1 MKEKMKS
8 MSHLI
13 VSNLTKTVG
22 DKTLFKNVEFTI
34 YEGERAGLIGI
45 NGTGKST
52 LLSIL
57 AGEQEADSIEM
68 DHPNKYRIAYL
79 PQKPVFEENVTVL
92 QAVFSGNSPILQLN
106 REYEEVVK
114 ELSLHPESETLQ
126 NKLFQLQQRMDAE
139 KAWDVNALA
148 KQALTK
154 LGIDMFDEQVS
165 NLSGGQQKRVAL
177 AKVLIE
183 PADLCLLD
191 EPTNHLDAEATEWLQ
206 EAILRLKGAVLFITH
221 DRYFLDAVATHIY
234 ELADQTLYRHNG
246 NYSDFLEARAI
257 REENKQATQ
266 EKLRNRYRN
275 ELKWIR
281 RGAKARTT
289 KQKARIQRFEEL
301 EKKLE
306 QYSEDDKLELA
317 PLSTTRLGKK
327 VLEGVHLS
335 KSFGDRTILKDFNF
349 LIQQGDRIGIV
360 GANGYGKSTL
370 LKILA
375 GELKPD
381 EGEVITGPTVKIA
394 HFHQILPEMNE
405 NQRMIEYVREASN
418 EITDTEGFRYSASQM
433 LERFLFP
440 LHTHGTPIGKLSGGE
455 RKRLHLLKLL
465 MEQPNV
471 LLLDEPTNDLD
482 IETLGV
488 LEDFIEHFPGVVIA
502 ISHDRFFLD
511 RIAKKLW
518 ILDGKGNVE
527 VSYDLYT
534 EYLMKKAEAEKNG
547 EKEEKQVKPK
557 KEKPKSEKKKLT
569 YKEQKEW
576 ETIEGMIAQVEQ
588 EIMEIEERM
597 ASCGSDYVKLQEYAD
612 KLNELNAEYERLIER
627 WSYLNDIVNEGK

>member
-1 MKEKMKS
+1 

-22 DKTLFKNVEFTI
+22 DKTLFKDIEFTI
-34 YEGERAGLIGI
+34 YEGERVGLIGI

-57 AGEQEADSIEM
+57 AGTQDADSITL

-79 PQKPVFEENVTVL
+79 PQEPQFQEGETVL
-92 QAVFSGNSPILQLN
+92 QAVFSGDSPILQLN
-106 REYEEVVK
+106 RKYEDTVTK
-114 ELSLHPESETLQ
+114 LAQNPQSEALQ
-126 NKLFQLQQRMDAE
+126 NELFRLQQQMDNE

-154 LGIDMFDEQVS
+154 LGIDMYDQIVT

-183 PADLCLLD
+183 PADLYLLD
-191 EPTNHLDAEATEWLQ
+191 EPTNHLDVQSTEWLQ
-206 EAILRLKGAVLFITH
+206 EMVLRLKGAVIFITH
-221 DRYFLDAVATHIY
+221 DRYFLDELSTHIY
-234 ELADQTLYRHNG
+234 ELADQTLYRHTG
-246 NYSDFLEARAI
+246 NYADYLESRAI
-257 REENKQATQ
+257 REEMHAATQ
-266 EKLRNRYRN
+266 AKLRNRYRS

-289 KQKARIQRFEEL
+289 KQKARIDRFEDLDSKIERGSNDANL
-301 EKKLE
+301 EMN
-306 QYSEDDKLELA
+306 LA
-317 PLSTTRLGKK
+317 TTRLGKK
-327 VLEGVHLS
+327 VIEGEHLT
-335 KSFGDRTILKDFNF
+335 KAFGERTIVSDFNF
-349 LIQQGDRIGIV
+349 LLQQGDRIGII

-370 LKILA
+370 LNMLA
-375 GELKPD
+375 GELEPD
-381 EGEVITGPTVKIA
+381 AGEVIVGSTVKRA
-394 HFHQILPEMNE
+394 HFKQVLPPMNE
-405 NQRMIEYVREASN
+405 NERMIEYIREASN
-418 EITDTEGFRYSASQM
+418 DITDAEGVRYSAAQM

-455 RKRLHLLKLL
+455 RKRLHLLRLL

-488 LEDFIEHFPGVVIA
+488 LEDFIEHFPGVVIT

-527 VSYDLYT
+527 ESLDIYSD
-534 EYLMKKAEAEKNG
+534 YLVKQSALQ
-547 EKEEKQVKPK
+547 KEEAKEVKV
-557 KEKPKSEKKKLT
+557 EKPKPQKPKTEKKKLSF
-569 YKEQKEW
+569 KEQKEW
-576 ETIEGMIAQVEQ
+576 ETISDTIAQVEEDITTTEE
-588 EIMEIEERM
+588 EI
-597 ASCGSDYVKLQEYAD
+597 ATAGSDYTKLQALTE
-612 KLNELNAEYERLIER
+612 KLDQLNQEYERLIER
-627 WSYLNDIVNEGK
+627 WSYLDEIVNG

>member
-1 MKEKMKS
+1 

-22 DKTLFKNVEFTI
+22 DKTLFENIEFTI

-57 AGEQEADSIEM
+57 AGVQDADHVEL

-79 PQKPVFEENVTVL
+79 PQQPTFEEGITVL

-106 REYEEVVK
+106 REYEQTVTA
-114 ELSLHPESETLQ
+114 LSSNPNSEELQ
-126 NKLFQLQQRMDAE
+126 NTLFRLQQQMDND

-154 LGIDMFDEQVS
+154 LGIDMFDKKVS
-165 NLSGGQQKRVAL
+165 ELSGGQQKRVAL

-183 PADLCLLD
+183 PADLYLLD
-191 EPTNHLDAEATEWLQ
+191 EPTNHLDVQSTEWLQ
-206 EAILRLKGAVLFITH
+206 EMVLRLKGAVIFITH
-221 DRYFLDAVATHIY
+221 DRYFLDELSTHIY
-234 ELADQTLYRHNG
+234 ELADQTLYRHTG
-246 NYSDFLEARAI
+246 NYADYLEARAI
-257 REENKQATQ
+257 REENHAATQ
-266 EKLRNRYRN
+266 DKLRNRYRS

-289 KQKARIQRFEEL
+289 KQKARIDRFEQLDSQIER
-301 EKKLE
+301 K
-306 QYSEDDKLELA
+306 SSDDKLELG
-317 PLSTTRLGKK
+317 LKTTRLGKK
-327 VLEGVHLS
+327 VIEGERLS
-335 KSFGDRTILKDFNF
+335 KSFGERVILKEFDF
-349 LIQQGDRIGIV
+349 LLQQGDRIGII

-370 LKILA
+370 LNMLA
-375 GELKPD
+375 GEIQPD
-381 EGEVITGPTVKIA
+381 SGEVIVGSTVKIA
-394 HFHQILPEMNE
+394 HFKQTLPPMNE
-405 NQRMIEYVREASN
+405 NERMIEYIRESSN
-418 EITDTEGFRYSASQM
+418 DITDSEGVRYSAAQM

-488 LEDFIEHFPGVVIA
+488 LEDFIEHFPGVVIT

-527 VSYDLYT
+527 ESFDQYT
-534 EYLMKKAEAEKNG
+534 DYLQKSTQLQ
-547 EKEEKQVKPK
+547 KEEQKVEKVEKPRS
-557 KEKPKSEKKKLT
+557 EKPKNEKKKLSF
-569 YKEQKEW
+569 KEQKEW
-576 ETIEGMIAQVEQ
+576 ETISDDIAKVE
-588 EIMEIEERM
+588 EVIVNIESEIEKT
-597 ASCGSDYVKLQEYAD
+597 GSDYTKLQQLTE
-612 KLNELNAEYERLIER
+612 KLDELNSQYEHLIER
-627 WSYLNDIVNEGK
+627 WSYLEEIVNG